1 MLIAEDKCKDAI
13 LFLFVSTWYL
23 SSSMLNEEIG
33 CWTHCYMPYRNISLW
48 IIVSS
53 IKLHYRDTWYWWTS
67 RYLYWNFYIIFC
79 VKGFI
84 LVYFENPEDKKDS
97 LESGLFFLGGSNH
110 FLKSRFPMFNP
121 TAMSITSTPLSKS
134 HDIRT
139 HKYGDL
145 SGP

>member
-1 MLIAEDKCKDAI
+1 MSIAKDKRKDHV
-13 LFLFVSTWYL
+13 LFLFVSTWDL

-48 IIVSS
+48 IIFSS
-53 IKLHYRDTWYWWTS
+53 IKLHCRDTWHWWTS

-84 LVYFENPEDKKDS
+84 LVYFEKPEDKNDS
-97 LESGLFFLGGSNH
+97 LESGLFFWGRSNH
-110 FLKSRFPMFNP
+110 LKFWFPMFNP
-121 TAMSITSTPLSKS
+121 TAMSLTSTPLYQS

-139 HKYGDL
+139 HKYGDS